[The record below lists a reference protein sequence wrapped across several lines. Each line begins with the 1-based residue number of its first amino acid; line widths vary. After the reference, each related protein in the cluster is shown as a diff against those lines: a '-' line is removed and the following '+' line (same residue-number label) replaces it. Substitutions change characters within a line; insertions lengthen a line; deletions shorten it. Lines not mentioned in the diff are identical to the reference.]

1 MRTHH
6 THLSEAELT
15 LLEEQFRLSPYGHQ
29 QQQQQQLDDSNR
41 YNKPPTKLSVFDFDS
56 TLFLSPLLSGTL
68 WDAWLVNAITTE
80 NLLGAGF
87 WRDIR
92 SLPQQN
98 DSNSY
103 STDSE
108 WHGWWNEDVVKE
120 ARRAIED
127 PATLTVLLTGRRAH
141 PFGHRIKH
149 MLSTKNL
156 EFDILG
162 LRPDPF
168 IPASSSSSSS
178 AAAAATT
185 KASTYG
191 DTNESLNN
199 DGLNFNEIP
208 DTFSTTMGFKSSFIL
223 HLKTKLPSLQQIVLW
238 DDRPSQIP
246 VLQEFV
252 ATLIDQSYFEQGS
265 VESVMA
271 VRPKY
276 NPRWEFSLV
285 ETMVSSHNR
294 ALEKACTSKAP
305 PETVVVDDLGNT
317 LGSYDPV
324 QLVRRPFTIP
334 IPDYGSSSSNNNNNK
349 DNYSVLRLI
358 PSSVD
363 DLRVTFEPMYQQ
375 HVKVMEQRQPSWQ
388 FLYGEQ
394 PVFFGDIAFGCSST
408 SSSFPSAVQRLQEK
422 NTGADQHVTLVVTGW
437 DIGSLPSP
445 AEETLKEVPVM
456 DRGLTLRVRVLE
468 LEESSNTL
476 ASSSSFT
483 LDNELLLPLWYKPS
497 TFQKLSNL
505 PHRWT
510 DASGIYDGLRLKA
523 YLDHVYLYGLDKM
536 K

>member
-15 LLEEQFRLSPYGHQ
+15 LLEEQFRLSPYGQ
-29 QQQQQQLDDSNR
+29 QQQQQQNSDDGNS
-41 YNKPPTKLSVFDFDS
+41 YNKPPTKLSIFDFDS

-92 SLPQQN
+92 SLPPQN
-98 DSNSY
+98 DDSDAY
-103 STDSE
+103 SSDTA
-108 WHGWWNEDVVKE
+108 WHGWWNEDVVME

-127 PATLTVLLTGRRAH
+127 PETLTVLLTGRRAH

-156 EFDILG
+156 AFDILG

-168 IPASSSSSSS
+168 LPATKTS
-178 AAAAATT
+178 A
-185 KASTYG
+185 YG
-191 DTNESLNN
+191 DTDESLDNN

-208 DTFSTTMGFKSSFIL
+208 DTFSTTMDFKSSFIL
-223 HLKTKLPSLQQIVLW
+223 HLKTMLPSLQQIVVW

-252 ATLIDQSYFEQGS
+252 ATLIDQDYFEQGS

-294 ALEKACTSKAP
+294 ALKKACTSKAP
-305 PETVVVDDLGNT
+305 PETVVVDELGTT

-334 IPDYGSSSSNNNNNK
+334 IPSYGSTSNFSK
-349 DNYSVLRLI
+349 DDYSVLRLT

-363 DLRVTFEPMYQQ
+363 ELRVAFETMYQQ
-375 HVKVMEQRQPSWQ
+375 HVKVMEQSQPSWQ
-388 FLYGEQ
+388 FRYGEQ
-394 PVFFGDIAFGCSST
+394 PVFFGDIAFGCTST
-408 SSSFPSAVQRLQEK
+408 SKSPPSAIQRLKEK
-422 NTGADQHVTLVVTGW
+422 NIGADQHVTLVVTGW
-437 DIGSLPSP
+437 DLQSSMVSEG
-445 AEETLKEVPVM
+445 TLKEVPVV

-468 LEESSNTL
+468 LEESNDTLTL
-476 ASSSSFT
+476 ASGSSSSSFI

-497 TFQKLSNL
+497 TFQTLSNL
-505 PHRWT
+505 PHHWT
-510 DASGIYDGLRLKA
+510 DASGSYDDLQLKA
-523 YLDHVYLYGLDKM
+523 SLDHVYLYGLDKL
-536 K
+536 